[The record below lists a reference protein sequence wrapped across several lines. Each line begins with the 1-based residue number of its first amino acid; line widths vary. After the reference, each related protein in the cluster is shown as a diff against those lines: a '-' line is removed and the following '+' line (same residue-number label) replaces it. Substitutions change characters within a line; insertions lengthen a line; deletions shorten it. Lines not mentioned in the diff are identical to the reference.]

1 MKRYDSIV
9 IRLTGLVFILLLLT
23 ISILLIL
30 VNNQMDNHF
39 SQYLSNMSHMMGNS
53 QMGMGGMGS
62 MGGMHGTMHGP
73 AESTYISAVHQS
85 LLWVGL
91 GMIGVSVVVSY
102 FVVREIMRP
111 LSTLT
116 GAVQKVRTGSYGQTV
131 SVERH
136 DEVGV
141 LTESFNEMS
150 EELARNDKMRRQLF
164 ANIAHELRT
173 PLAILQGNLEGMID
187 DIIPTDKKILLS
199 MADETM
205 RMGRLIQDLR
215 DLSLAE
221 INELTLHK
229 ETADINVMLERA
241 AGMLQPLC
249 DEKNLTVRLNLS
261 RDLPSLVIDVD
272 RINQVIYNLLNN
284 AIRYIEKGCA
294 ITVSTLAVTVDG
306 KSYAQVQIADT
317 GKGIAPK
324 DLEHIFQYFY
334 RSEQSRNRKSG
345 GSGIGLALAQQF
357 IRSHGGNI
365 WADST
370 VGKGTTFT
378 FILPLKEDE

>member
-1 MKRYDSIV
+1 MNRYDSIV

-62 MGGMHGTMHGP
+62 MHGTMHGP

-199 MADETM
+199 MADETV

-229 ETADINVMLERA
+229 DSADINTMLERA
-241 AGMLQPLC
+241 VSMLQPLC
-249 DEKNLTVRLNLS
+249 DEKELTVRLNLS
-261 RDLPSLVIDVD
+261 RDFPSLFIDVD

-284 AIRYIEKGCA
+284 AIRYIERGCA

-306 KSYAQVQIADT
+306 KSYVQVQIADT

-324 DLEHIFQYFY
+324 DLEHVFQYFY

-378 FILPLKEDE
+378 FILPLKEDD

>member
-53 QMGMGGMGS
+53 QMGMGG

-229 ETADINVMLERA
+229 EPADINVMLERA
-241 AGMLQPLC
+241 VSMLQPLC
-249 DEKNLTVRLNLS
+249 DEKDLTVQLNLS
-261 RDLPSLVIDVD
+261 RDLPSLIIDID

-284 AIRYIEKGCA
+284 AIRYIERGCA
-294 ITVSTLAVTVDG
+294 ITVSTLPVRVDG

-378 FILPLKEDE
+378 FILPLKEDD

>member
-53 QMGMGGMGS
+53 QMGMGG

-229 ETADINVMLERA
+229 EPADINVMLERA
-241 AGMLQPLC
+241 VSMLQPLC
-249 DEKNLTVRLNLS
+249 DEKDLTVQLNLS
-261 RDLPSLVIDVD
+261 RDLPSLVIDID

-284 AIRYIEKGCA
+284 AIRYIERGCA
-294 ITVSTLAVTVDG
+294 ITVSTLPVRVDG

-345 GSGIGLALAQQF
+345 GIGIGLALAQQF

-378 FILPLKEDE
+378 FILPLKEDD

>member
-62 MGGMHGTMHGP
+62 MGGTMHGP

-199 MADETM
+199 MADETV

-229 ETADINVMLERA
+229 EAADINVMLERA
-241 AGMLQPLC
+241 VSMLQPLC

-284 AIRYIEKGCA
+284 AIRYIERGCA
-294 ITVSTLAVTVDG
+294 ITVSTLPVRVDG

-378 FILPLKEDE
+378 FILPLKEDD

>member
-53 QMGMGGMGS
+53 QMGMGG

-199 MADETM
+199 MADETV

-229 ETADINVMLERA
+229 EAADINVMLERA
-241 AGMLQPLC
+241 VSMLQPLC
-249 DEKNLTVRLNLS
+249 DEKDLTVQLNLS
-261 RDLPSLVIDVD
+261 RDLPSLVIDID

-284 AIRYIEKGCA
+284 AIRYIERGCA
-294 ITVSTLAVTVDG
+294 ITVSTLPVRVDG

-378 FILPLKEDE
+378 FILPLKEDD

>member
-1 MKRYDSIV
+1 MKRSDSIV
-9 IRLTGLVFILLLLT
+9 IRLTALVFILLLLT
-23 ISILLIL
+23 IAILLIL
-30 VNNQMDNHF
+30 VNNQMNNHF
-39 SQYLSNMSHMMGNS
+39 SQYLTNMSHMMGNA
-53 QMGMGGMGS
+53 QNGMGMGMS
-62 MGGMHGTMHGP
+62 GMHGSMHGP

-91 GMIGVSVVVSY
+91 GMIGVSVIVSY

-116 GAVQKVRTGSYGQTV
+116 GAVQNIRTGNYGQTV

-141 LTESFNEMS
+141 LTESFNKMS

-187 DIIPTDKKILLS
+187 DISPTDKKILLS
-199 MADETM
+199 MADETV

-221 INELTLHK
+221 IDELTLHK
-229 ETADINVMLERA
+229 EPADIHTMLERA
-241 AGMLQPLC
+241 VSMLQPLC
-249 DEKNLTVRLNLS
+249 EDKSLSVRQNLC

-284 AIRYIEKGCA
+284 AIRYIDKGCT
-294 ITVSTLAVTVDG
+294 ITVSTMKVAVEG
-306 KSYAQVQIADT
+306 KTYAQVQVADT
-317 GKGIAPK
+317 GKGIAPE
-324 DLEHIFQYFY
+324 DLNHIFQYFY

-378 FILPLKEDE
+378 FILPLKAKI

>member
-1 MKRYDSIV
+1 M
-9 IRLTGLVFILLLLT
+9 
-23 ISILLIL
+23 
-30 VNNQMDNHF
+30 
-39 SQYLSNMSHMMGNS
+39 
-53 QMGMGGMGS
+53 
-62 MGGMHGTMHGP
+62 
-73 AESTYISAVHQS
+73 
-85 LLWVGL
+85 
-91 GMIGVSVVVSY
+91 
-102 FVVREIMRP
+102 
-111 LSTLT
+111 
-116 GAVQKVRTGSYGQTV
+116 
-131 SVERH
+131 
-136 DEVGV
+136 
-141 LTESFNEMS
+141 
-150 EELARNDKMRRQLF
+150 
-164 ANIAHELRT
+164 
-173 PLAILQGNLEGMID
+173 AILQGNLEGMID

-199 MADETM
+199 MADETV

-229 ETADINVMLERA
+229 EAADINVMLERA
-241 AGMLQPLC
+241 VSMLQPLC
-249 DEKNLTVRLNLS
+249 DEKNLTVQLNLS

-284 AIRYIEKGCA
+284 AIRYIERGCA
-294 ITVSTLAVTVDG
+294 ITVSTLPVRVDG

-378 FILPLKEDE
+378 FILPLKEDD

>member
-53 QMGMGGMGS
+53 QMGMGG

-229 ETADINVMLERA
+229 EPADINVMLERA
-241 AGMLQPLC
+241 VSMLQPLC
-249 DEKNLTVRLNLS
+249 DEKDLTVQLNLS
-261 RDLPSLVIDVD
+261 RDLPSLVIDID

-284 AIRYIEKGCA
+284 AIRYIERGCA
-294 ITVSTLAVTVDG
+294 ITVFTLPVRVDG

-378 FILPLKEDE
+378 FILPLKEDD

>member
-53 QMGMGGMGS
+53 QMGMGG

-199 MADETM
+199 MADETV

-215 DLSLAE
+215 VLSLAE

-229 ETADINVMLERA
+229 EAADINVMLERA
-241 AGMLQPLC
+241 VSMLQPLC
-249 DEKNLTVRLNLS
+249 DEKDLTVQLNLS
-261 RDLPSLVIDVD
+261 RDLPSLVIDID

-284 AIRYIEKGCA
+284 AIRYIERGCA
-294 ITVSTLAVTVDG
+294 ITVSTLPVRVDG

-378 FILPLKEDE
+378 FILPLKADI

>member
-1 MKRYDSIV
+1 MKRSDSIV
-9 IRLTGLVFILLLLT
+9 IRLTALVFILLLLT
-23 ISILLIL
+23 IAILLIL
-30 VNNQMDNHF
+30 VNNQMNNHF
-39 SQYLSNMSHMMGNS
+39 SQYLTNMSHMMGNA
-53 QMGMGGMGS
+53 QNGMGMGMS
-62 MGGMHGTMHGP
+62 DMHGSMHGP

-91 GMIGVSVVVSY
+91 GMIGVSVIVSY

-116 GAVQKVRTGSYGQTV
+116 GAVQNIRTGNYGQTV

-141 LTESFNEMS
+141 LTESFNKMS

-199 MADETM
+199 MADETV

-221 INELTLHK
+221 IDELTLHK
-229 ETADINVMLERA
+229 EPADINTMLERA
-241 AGMLQPLC
+241 VSMLQPLC
-249 DEKNLTVRLNLS
+249 EEKSLTVRQNLS

-284 AIRYIEKGCA
+284 AIRYIDKGCT
-294 ITVSTLAVTVDG
+294 ITVSTMKVAVEG
-306 KSYAQVQIADT
+306 KTYAQVQVADT
-317 GKGIAPK
+317 GKGIAPE
-324 DLEHIFQYFY
+324 DLNHIFQYFY

-378 FILPLKEDE
+378 FILPLKAKI